1 MEGLYDDVFNIS
13 ASTMYVKEAKGQDE
27 INMFWPETK
36 GTYSP
41 LKKGDKLTIIDTSTG
56 QLIGTTT
63 VSRVMKQSGSDNRVK
78 LTDKLPGLK
87 AGENILAFFD
97 SMVAPGSEIKN
108 CDLDGT
114 FRFRGP
120 LTVTKTKIYNR
131 RMWIDVFGSTEG
143 PVPQNIL
150 FKDSPISLDSPTG
163 KYFHISSYN
172 NNTATSAYHI
182 KNVVFQNCGVS
193 KTNME
198 IGAGDQVT
206 VR

>member
-1 MEGLYDDVFNIS
+1 
-13 ASTMYVKEAKGQDE
+13 MYVKEAKGQDE

-97 SMVAPGSEIKN
+97 S
-108 CDLDGT
+108 CL
-114 FRFRGP
+114 
-120 LTVTKTKIYNR
+120 LY
-131 RMWIDVFGSTEG
+131 
-143 PVPQNIL
+143 
-150 FKDSPISLDSPTG
+150 
-163 KYFHISSYN
+163 
-172 NNTATSAYHI
+172 TSRC
-182 KNVVFQNCGVS
+182 V
-193 KTNME
+193 
-198 IGAGDQVT
+198 
-206 VR
+206 